1 MPSSFIHMDAD
12 YSVELG
18 ADDDALE
25 FPWMSEDGALRYYD
39 IKNQPDL
46 LLYVAE
52 ANHYQELGEFL
63 ASVNSG
69 ASQFLTAKCDVWF
82 DEELQEAE
90 QIYGARLK
98 LASYVDILF
107 ADASESGPR
116 FDFEAHER
124 AADRL
129 VQLLGRAPQISVG
142 VELIIRRCY
151 YHLAEEPVRPGYY
164 LTFYCFGYGDEKDDA
179 RKRWGIG
186 MDLVRN
192 AILQLSG
199 EIRRGMA

>member
-1 MPSSFIHMDAD
+1 MDAD
-12 YSVELG
+12 FSVELS

-25 FPWMSEDGALRYYD
+25 FPWLSPDGALRYYD

-63 ASVNSG
+63 ASVNSP
-69 ASQFLTAKCDVWF
+69 SSLFLSAKCDVWF
-82 DEELQEAE
+82 EEELQEAE
-90 QIYGARLK
+90 EIYGAKLK

-107 ADASESGPR
+107 SDNSETGTR
-116 FDFEAHER
+116 FDFQMHER
-124 AADRL
+124 IADRL
-129 VQLLGRAPQISVG
+129 VQLLGRAPQISVAA
-142 VELIIRRCY
+142 EFIIRRCY

-164 LTFYCFGYGDEKDDA
+164 VTFYCFGYGDDREEA

-186 MDLVRN
+186 MNLVQN
-192 AILQLSG
+192 AMLQVSA
-199 EIRRGMA
+199 EIRRGLA